1 MTPADGA
8 GWGRDGSRTVP
19 ATRRAV
25 LAGLSAATVGFAGCS
40 GPFDLLG
47 GGRDA
52 AVDGGP
58 ATGTAADPAPG
69 PASEGDR
76 GTVVLDNRRPG
87 SVFATVAVSVSGT
100 TGDGTVA
107 SVTRTFPPG
116 RTRLDGTAVSAGQ
129 YDVVVETEAGR
140 RATGTWRVSG
150 ALADLTVRVDRSTI
164 DIRQSVACTPDCP
177 PVSAGGRVDPP
188 LSAWPI
194 GGSSADPATPTG
206 PGGGATAPAVASG
219 APAGRRVSVVN
230 VDADD
235 RTIDVTMAGAG
246 IRLRYAYRLPPGVEV
261 RLPPAPVEGD
271 LRVAVTPRSDGT
283 GTAGTDD
290 PATADAPGRFEATL
304 APGAVAV
311 PLAVDADGV
320 SLDCETGGADLL
332 VSVGAVG
339 ARLVEATAVDPA
351 GDERGRAVLVD
362 SGDSRLVEDYLDAP
376 GVYDVTVRAWE
387 ATGATY
393 RPAGRTRTTAVVCDR
408 RRLAV
413 TVRDGVTVSL
423 VRPG

>member
-1 MTPADGA
+1 
-8 GWGRDGSRTVP
+8 
-19 ATRRAV
+19 
-25 LAGLSAATVGFAGCS
+25 
-40 GPFDLLG
+40 
-47 GGRDA
+47 
-52 AVDGGP
+52 
-58 ATGTAADPAPG
+58 
-69 PASEGDR
+69 
-76 GTVVLDNRRPG
+76 
-87 SVFATVAVSVSGT
+87 
-100 TGDGTVA
+100 
-107 SVTRTFPPG
+107 
-116 RTRLDGTAVSAGQ
+116 
-129 YDVVVETEAGR
+129 
-140 RATGTWRVSG
+140 
-150 ALADLTVRVDRSTI
+150 
-164 DIRQSVACTPDCP
+164 
-177 PVSAGGRVDPP
+177 
-188 LSAWPI
+188 
-194 GGSSADPATPTG
+194 
-206 PGGGATAPAVASG
+206 
-219 APAGRRVSVVN
+219 VSVVN

-320 SLDCETGGADLL
+320 SLECETGGADLL

-351 GDERGRAVLVD
+351 GGERGRAVLVD

-393 RPAGRTRTTAVVCDR
+393 RPAGRTRTTAVVCGR